1 MKTAIKTA
9 MTRGAIARRTGCN
22 IETVRYYEHIGLMPE
37 PPRSDGGHRLYGTGH
52 VKRLTFILRGRALGF
67 GIEELRGL
75 LALVD
80 GGAVTCA
87 EVKARTSRHLE
98 TVRRKL
104 SDLERLEAVLENIS
118 ERCEGDESP
127 ECPIIDALYDPA
139 SLPIRREER
148 KTP

>member
-1 MKTAIKTA
+1 MKTA
-9 MTRGAIARRTGCN
+9 MTRGGIARRTGCN
-22 IETVRYYEHIGLMPE
+22 IETVRYYERIGLLPD

-75 LALVD
+75 LGLVD

-87 EVKARTSRHLE
+87 EVKTRTLAHLE

-104 SDLERLEAVLENIS
+104 SDLGRLETVLEDIS

-127 ECPIIDALYDPA
+127 DCPIIDALYDPTP
-139 SLPIRREER
+139 LPIRREDR